1 MSVDCASLLQVTV
14 RSSAGLGLLLRVR
27 VWATPIYMYSSKR
40 NRLVSLKIY
49 DTKEEY
55 TFFFAGAS
63 YSCSLPNSRT
73 LSQIKRKLSISAL
86 TSLSIADS
94 IASSPA
100 PFGAEEC
107 CATTCP
113 SSPLRRLG
121 AAGLPAAGAAAA
133 AASAGAWLGAWQ
145 ADDVRPTDGATR
157 WPESLPGKLLLY
169 IVMKWCASSRKVTGG
184 VADEKKPRKV
194 WK

>member
-27 VWATPIYMYSSKR
+27 VWATPIYSSKR

-113 SSPLRRLG
+113 GRAFLISRGVGGQRLPSQWEG
-121 AAGLPAAGAAAA
+121 G
-133 AASAGAWLGAWQ
+133 
-145 ADDVRPTDGATR
+145 
-157 WPESLPGKLLLY
+157 
-169 IVMKWCASSRKVTGG
+169 RK
-184 VADEKKPRKV
+184 
-194 WK
+194 